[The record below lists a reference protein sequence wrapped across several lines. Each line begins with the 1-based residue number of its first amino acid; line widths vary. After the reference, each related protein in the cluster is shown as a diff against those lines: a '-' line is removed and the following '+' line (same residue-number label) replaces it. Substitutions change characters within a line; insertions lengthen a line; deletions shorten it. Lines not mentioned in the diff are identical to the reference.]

1 MMRNAEVKFQNT
13 CKHIHAQPLCAPNTF
28 PRPSLGTLQP
38 PLPFSTL
45 KINCKDITGMTP
57 LMLACKLGN
66 EPMVEKLIEM
76 GAGCEKRD
84 KAGWTPLHYASY
96 SGDIDTIDTLLDQGV
111 PHRKKDKFGLCP
123 VDWAHYMG
131 HGEAEAF
138 LEDYRPTMDLD
149 RYQHW

>member
-1 MMRNAEVKFQNT
+1 
-13 CKHIHAQPLCAPNTF
+13 
-28 PRPSLGTLQP
+28 
-38 PLPFSTL
+38 
-45 KINCKDITGMTP
+45 MTP

-84 KAGWTPLHYASY
+84 KEGWTPLHYASY
-96 SGDIDTIDTLLDQGV
+96 AGDIDTIDTLLDQGV
-111 PHRKKDKFGLCP
+111 PHRKKDKFGLRP